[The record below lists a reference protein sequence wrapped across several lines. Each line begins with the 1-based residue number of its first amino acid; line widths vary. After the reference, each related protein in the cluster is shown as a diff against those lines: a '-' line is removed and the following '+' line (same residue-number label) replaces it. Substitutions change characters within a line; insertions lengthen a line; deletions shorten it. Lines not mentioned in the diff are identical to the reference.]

1 MNKLLSFL
9 AFFIFTGS
17 LIAQEVEEVIVTA
30 NKKEQNV
37 QDIPM
42 NITVI
47 SEQTLSD
54 RGIATPEDYLRTL
67 AGVSTPGGSQNFTFR
82 GLNTATA
89 QRGSGTTS
97 VFMDEIGGSMTNLFD
112 VERVEVLRGPQG
124 TLYGSNAIGGT
135 IRYITNKPDTSGN
148 YGKVQIGYG
157 EKTKASDSITRFNA
171 MYNLPLT
178 SNYALRM
185 VYTSNVS
192 PGIYKNIQTGKTVGE
207 EDDSSIMVTLG
218 FSEGPLSGM
227 VRFFEHTRDDFGIKE
242 PGQDKPGNA
251 DVYVS
256 DCPMASSYWY
266 NFDGDPTCSR
276 LSAITNYYDDEWNA
290 WAGSLGGSPSNALK
304 NYDPRYAHASASDER
319 HETTISTLSTQ
330 INYDFDEFRASL
342 IMSAREYDYDY
353 YTDWARIDMDDF
365 VAAPLWVDDDNDTY
379 NTTELRLTSNP
390 GTIEWTVG
398 YYSSEFD
405 GGNGVVETQY
415 GITRDWLEYVM
426 YYAAGLDPAD
436 YSGDV
441 YCPPYCQDSKGYPNL
456 YYGSYTISE
465 YSEETS
471 YYAQADF
478 HIDDT
483 LTLTAGI
490 RDYSLEDGFKSSEYG
505 IFYVGA
511 SNNGCDGSSPDGVT
525 CSEESGKE
533 SDTRTKVALTYKPNE
548 NLTLFTTQAS
558 GYRPGGNNAA
568 LPYFCAQD
576 PVAQKTFTRRYTSDD
591 AKTTEFGMKLRGSN
605 FQFNAT
611 YFSVDWTGIIIN
623 VRPGCGWSYN
633 FNGGEAETKGWEI
646 DFQYGITDSLSL
658 DFAGSMMTA
667 ETSID
672 IDSLGASAGDRL
684 PNTVEEQWNLGLVYD
699 TMLFGFDSFA
709 RLDVNHYGDSYA
721 TFAENPNSSSPDYT
735 KMNLNVGMN
744 LGEGSLLQF
753 SIDNLTDE
761 RTEAFIYAVN
771 DTSWRPRNWMQ
782 WIPPR
787 SVVVKYTYS
796 F

>member
-1 MNKLLSFL
+1 
-9 AFFIFTGS
+9 
-17 LIAQEVEEVIVTA
+17 
-30 NKKEQNV
+30 
-37 QDIPM
+37 
-42 NITVI
+42 
-47 SEQTLSD
+47 
-54 RGIATPEDYLRTL
+54 
-67 AGVSTPGGSQNFTFR
+67 
-82 GLNTATA
+82 
-89 QRGSGTTS
+89 
-97 VFMDEIGGSMTNLFD
+97 
-112 VERVEVLRGPQG
+112 
-124 TLYGSNAIGGT
+124 
-135 IRYITNKPDTSGN
+135 
-148 YGKVQIGYG
+148 
-157 EKTKASDSITRFNA
+157 
-171 MYNLPLT
+171 LPLT

-218 FSEGPLSGM
+218 FNEGPLSGLI
-227 VRFFEHTRDDFGIKE
+227 RFFEHTRDDFGIKE

-319 HETTISTLSTQ
+319 HETTISTLATQ

-342 IMSAREYDYDY
+342 IMSATEYDYDY

-490 RDYSLEDGFKSSEYG
+490 RDYSLEDGFKVSEYG

-511 SNNGCDGSSPDGVT
+511 GNNGCDGTSPDGVT

-605 FQFNAT
+605 
-611 YFSVDWTGIIIN
+611 
-623 VRPGCGWSYN
+623 
-633 FNGGEAETKGWEI
+633 
-646 DFQYGITDSLSL
+646 
-658 DFAGSMMTA
+658 
-667 ETSID
+667 
-672 IDSLGASAGDRL
+672 L
-684 PNTVEEQWNLGLVYD
+684 P
-699 TMLFGFDSFA
+699 
-709 RLDVNHYGDSYA
+709 
-721 TFAENPNSSSPDYT
+721 
-735 KMNLNVGMN
+735 
-744 LGEGSLLQF
+744 
-753 SIDNLTDE
+753 I
-761 RTEAFIYAVN
+761 
-771 DTSWRPRNWMQ
+771 
-782 WIPPR
+782 
-787 SVVVKYTYS
+787 
-796 F
+796 

>member
-9 AFFIFTGS
+9 AFFLFTGS

-97 VFMDEIGGSMTNLFD
+97 VFIDEIGGSMTNLFD

-135 IRYITNKPDTSGN
+135 IRYIVNKPDLSGN

-178 SNYALRM
+178 SVYALRM

-218 FSEGPLSGM
+218 FEEGPISGHI
-227 VRFFEHTRDDFGIKE
+227 RYFEHTRDDFGIKE

-251 DVYVS
+251 DVYVEG
-256 DCPMASSYWY
+256 CPAATEYFY
-266 NFDGDPTCSR
+266 NFAGNPTCSR
-276 LSAITNYYDDEWNA
+276 LSAIANFYDSEA
-290 WAGSLGGSPSNALK
+290 WAWEGFRGGTPSNIVN

-319 HETTISTLSTQ
+319 HETTIATLSTQ
-330 INYDFDEFRASL
+330 LNWDFDNFRLSL
-342 IMSAREYDYDY
+342 ITSAREYEYNY
-353 YTDWARIDMDDF
+353 YTDWARIDMDDI
-365 VAAPLWVDDDNDTY
+365 VAAPLIVDDDNDTY
-379 NTTELRLTSNP
+379 NTTEVRLTSNP
-390 GTIEWTVG
+390 GRIEWTVG

-415 GITRDWLEYVM
+415 AITRDWLEYVM
-426 YYAAGLDPAD
+426 QYAAGLTPEE

-490 RDYSLEDGFKSSEYG
+490 RDYTLEDGFQSSEYG
-505 IFYVGA
+505 IFYLGA
-511 SNNGCDGSSPDGVT
+511 GNNGCNGTSPDGVT

-533 SDTRTKVALTYKPNE
+533 GDTRTKVALTYKPND

-558 GYRPGGNNAA
+558 GYRPGGNNSA

-605 FQFNAT
+605 YQFNAT

-623 VRPGCGWSYN
+623 VRPGCGWGFN

-646 DFQYGITDSLSL
+646 DFQYGITDNLSL
-658 DFAGSMMTA
+658 DFAGSIMTA

-672 IDSLGASAGDRL
+672 IDSLGAAAGDRL

-721 TFAENPNSSSPDYT
+721 TFAENPDSSSPDYT